1 MSVTSSIF
9 DNSRALVT
17 LLQNLERL
25 KHSFMVC
32 DLFEVSAK
40 GGYVHDFQ
48 ISDVKLV
55 LYGGT
60 EDLHLARR
68 RALADFAI
76 GPQNGALDEAAADR
90 PELQW
95 QAERTR
101 SAFGC
106 LLTGRRSAGE
116 R

>member
-1 MSVTSSIF
+1 MSVTSYIF

-48 ISDVKLV
+48 SSDAKL
-55 LYGGT
+55 
-60 EDLHLARR
+60 
-68 RALADFAI
+68 
-76 GPQNGALDEAAADR
+76 
-90 PELQW
+90 
-95 QAERTR
+95 
-101 SAFGC
+101 SAFLGSEC
-106 LLTGRRSAGE
+106 RLWPGVVHPLISPCAHNMERLT
-116 R
+116 